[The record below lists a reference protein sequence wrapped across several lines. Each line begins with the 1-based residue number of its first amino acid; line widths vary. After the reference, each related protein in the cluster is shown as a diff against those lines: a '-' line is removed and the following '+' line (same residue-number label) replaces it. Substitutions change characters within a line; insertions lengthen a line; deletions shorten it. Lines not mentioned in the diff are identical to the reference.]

1 METLMQTIKR
11 LSEDDYKALLENIAN
26 NKFSKP
32 YIVLEAARY
41 KNLTDTQMIDLLDVN
56 PSTYYT
62 LKSRLNSKVAA
73 ILSKKVDN
81 PISVLM
87 DEVTQVPANLYGTNK
102 QVSIRA
108 LKELEKQLLE
118 YDLSNELIIVYRTLA
133 RLYMYSPDFAH
144 YDRLYNKY
152 VAFSLAS
159 SKAENLYYDFIIK
172 AGQYEL
178 GRTPEDLEEI
188 ESTLRELSNIT
199 ELYNSHRL
207 FVFFNIVRIYYLFI
221 TATSPDALMQKE
233 MEIDKT
239 MQEIKMIFD
248 KYPLDTFYN
257 NIRFIVESLYFEY
270 YQKINNQ
277 VRARHYY
284 KQIISELPEISSHH
298 ILNFHVVKILE
309 SKIGL
314 YLASGDEKVL
324 KETNETLAQT
334 LYIDKD
340 EIYNF
345 VSYQKYLAI
354 VKFYEGDYSASARI
368 LNNLRNMVNLKAYWH
383 MEMDCKLFQA
393 LQYTLMNEED
403 LCLQITNS
411 ISRYV
416 REEKEGYKN
425 IKIFVK
431 LIKASFKSTE
441 LPKKGKK
448 IIALWEAFKAK
459 NTGSEAM
466 LTYLQLDNKL
476 IQKLAER

>member
-1 METLMQTIKR
+1 METLTQTIKR
-11 LSEDDYKALLENIAN
+11 LSEADYKALLEDIST

-32 YIVLEAARY
+32 YIVLESARY
-41 KNLTDTQMIDLLDVN
+41 KNLNDTQMIELLDVN

-73 ILSKKVDN
+73 ILSKKVEN

-118 YDLSNELIIVYRTLA
+118 YDMSNELIIVYRTLA
-133 RLYMYSPDFAH
+133 RLYMYSPDFNH
-144 YDRLYNKY
+144 YDRLYNKF

-178 GRTPEDLEEI
+178 SRTPSELEDMEN
-188 ESTLRELSNIT
+188 TLRELLNIS
-199 ELYNSHRL
+199 ELYSSHRL
-207 FVFFNIVRIYYLFI
+207 FVYFNIVRIYYLFI
-221 TATSPDALMQKE
+221 TAPNADALTQKE

-239 MQEIKMIFD
+239 MQEIKAIFG

-257 NIRFIVESLYFEY
+257 NIKFIVDALYFEY
-270 YQKINNQ
+270 YQKINNL

-284 KQIISELPEISSHH
+284 KQIVTDLPELSSHH
-298 ILNFHVVKILE
+298 ILNFHVVRILE

-314 YLASGDEKVL
+314 YLATHDDKIL
-324 KETNETLAQT
+324 KEMNESLNQT

-340 EIYNF
+340 ETYNY
-345 VSYQKYLAI
+345 VAYQKYMSI
-354 VKFYEGDYSASARI
+354 VKFYDGEYAVAARI
-368 LNNLRNMVNLKAYWH
+368 LNSLRNTINLKPYWH
-383 MEMDCKLFQA
+383 TEMDCKLFQA

-431 LIKASFKSTE
+431 LIKASFKSTD

-448 IIALWEAFKAK
+448 IAVLWEAFNAK
-459 NTGSEAM
+459 NTGGEAV
-466 LTYLQLDNKL
+466 LSYLQLDNKL
-476 IQKLAER
+476 IQMLSDK

>member
-11 LSEDDYKALLENIAN
+11 LSDDDYKGLLENIST

-32 YIVLEAARY
+32 YIVLEAARH
-41 KNLTDTQMIDLLDVN
+41 KNLSDTQMIELLDVN

-73 ILSKKVDN
+73 ILSKKVEN

-87 DEVTQVPANLYGTNK
+87 DEVTRIPANLYGTNK

-133 RLYMYSPDFAH
+133 RLHMYNADFNH
-144 YDRLYNKY
+144 YDRLYNKF

-159 SKAENLYYDFIIK
+159 SKAENLFYDFIIR

-178 GRTPEDLEEI
+178 SRSQ
-188 ESTLRELSNIT
+188 ESLDEMETTLRELSNIS

-221 TATSPDALMQKE
+221 TATGPESLMQKE

-239 MQEIKMIFD
+239 MQEIKSIFAR
-248 KYPLDTFYN
+248 YPLDTFYN
-257 NIRFIVESLYFEY
+257 NIKFIVDALYFEY
-270 YQKINNQ
+270 YQRINNQ

-284 KQIISELPEISSHH
+284 KQLIPDLPEHASHH
-298 ILNFHVVKILE
+298 ILNFHIVKILDA
-309 SKIGL
+309 KIGL
-314 YLASGDEKVL
+314 YLSTRDDKIL
-324 KETNETLAQT
+324 RDMNDSLAQT

-340 EIYNF
+340 EVYNF
-345 VSYQKYLAI
+345 VAYQKYMAI
-354 VKFYEGDYSASARI
+354 VKFYEGDYAVSARI
-368 LNNLRNMVNLKAYWH
+368 LNNLRNMINLKAYWH
-383 MEMDCKLFQA
+383 MEMEIKLFQA
-393 LQYTLMNEED
+393 FQYSLLNEED

-411 ISRYV
+411 ISRYL
-416 REEKEGYKN
+416 REDKDTYKN

-431 LIKASFKSTE
+431 LVKASFKSSE

-448 IIALWEAFKAK
+448 IGLLWESFKAK
-459 NTGSEAM
+459 NVGAESV
-466 LTYLQLDNKL
+466 LSFLQLDNKL